1 MLSFLIRS
9 SSKFVGILTIP
20 CSILRSFHS
29 SSNFALC
36 DNSVD
41 SVTVEFVEFIFG
53 SLLGV
58 TLTFPHPFA
67 DAPAGAM
74 DTALSLLLGRFA
86 RRGGA
91 RLPPPEL
98 TSLLPLDD
106 FLLFF
111 SG

>member
-1 MLSFLIRS
+1 M
-9 SSKFVGILTIP
+9 
-20 CSILRSFHS
+20 
-29 SSNFALC
+29 
-36 DNSVD
+36 
-41 SVTVEFVEFIFG
+41 TVEFIEFIFG

-91 RLPPPEL
+91 RLPPPAQ
-98 TSLLPLDD
+98 PR
-106 FLLFF
+106 
-111 SG
+111 SGPRSWWKIF